1 MCARQQKEV
10 LGMLDEKR
18 KRILDKISVAFPNLT
33 ETEMEKLEIS
43 ADTLILLGEVRK
55 SNDCTLKKRSPTNNK
70 GKVTPAR
77 L

>member
-1 MCARQQKEV
+1 
-10 LGMLDEKR
+10 MLDEKR

-55 SNDCTLKKRSPTNNK
+55 SNDCTLNKRSPTNNN
-70 GKVTPAR
+70 GNITSVN